1 MPLFGSLSLN
11 TRVYTTQVRPMHV
24 LHDAHSAEA
33 PSTTKRR
40 RSKRFAPVGAA
51 RKVGDPL
58 LQL

>member
-1 MPLFGSLSLN
+1 
-11 TRVYTTQVRPMHV
+11 MHV